1 MRQKIVVPEAP
12 ILVEST
18 RSIGYSFEAALADI
32 IDNSISAGAGNIYV
46 DFQALPDPYVCIADD
61 GCGMNL
67 LELEKAM
74 RYGSQSSTEKRSK
87 KDLGRFGLG
96 MKMASLSQCRRVT
109 VISKKDGK
117 INAAA
122 WDLDYIASTQNW
134 SLQLYSENEVKNYPG
149 IEYLQYVNTGT
160 VVVWQNFDRLKQES
174 DNFSRAFNDRLVL
187 TKKHVSLVFHRYLN
201 GDVEVRNHIKIY
213 FNGDEIHGI
222 DPFLTDNP
230 ATQPLS
236 EQQIRI
242 DNEIITVKPY
252 VLPLVSK
259 LTAKERKARVENSEL
274 RLKQGFYIYRN
285 KRLIVW
291 GTWFRLIKQNEL
303 GKLAMVR
310 VDIPN
315 TLDSI
320 WEIDIRKSKANLP
333 YMIKKNLA
341 NIVLRSVE
349 KSEKV
354 YRYRGRKVKDDN
366 IIHTWDVIQN
376 REKYEYKINR
386 NMPILKN
393 LEESMDEDQ
402 INLLES
408 YLNLV
413 EETFPFGDVY
423 CRVAQ
428 NEMNLEKKNN
438 DDKEKIFQLA
448 ENTIQ
453 QLMQIHGSVEQFIE
467 SMKIMEPFSNYPD
480 VVTRIK
486 EEYGNE

>member
-46 DFQALPDPYVCIADD
+46 DFQALPDSYVCIADD
-61 GCGMNL
+61 GCGMTL
-67 LELEKAM
+67 LDLEKAM

-109 VISKKDGK
+109 VISKKNSQ
-117 INAAA
+117 IYAAA
-122 WDLDYIASTQNW
+122 WDLDYITSTQNW
-134 SLQLYSENEVKNYPG
+134 SLQLYSENEVEQYPG
-149 IEYLQYVNTGT
+149 IEYLHHVNSGT
-160 VVVWQNFDRLKQES
+160 VVVWQHFDRLKKES
-174 DNFSRAFNDRLVL
+174 DNFSRAFNDRIVL

-201 GDVEVRNHIKIY
+201 GDIGVRNYIKIY

-259 LTAKERKARVENSEL
+259 LTAKERKARAENSEL

-386 NMPILKN
+386 NMPILK
-393 LEESMDEDQ
+393 
-402 INLLES
+402 IW
-408 YLNLV
+408 
-413 EETFPFGDVY
+413 
-423 CRVAQ
+423 
-428 NEMNLEKKNN
+428 KN
-438 DDKEKIFQLA
+438 QW
-448 ENTIQ
+448 
-453 QLMQIHGSVEQFIE
+453 MR
-467 SMKIMEPFSNYPD
+467 
-480 VVTRIK
+480 TRLTCWNPI
-486 EEYGNE
+486 

>member
-1 MRQKIVVPEAP
+1 MQVYAEDEIRTYP
-12 ILVEST
+12 
-18 RSIGYSFEAALADI
+18 GFEYLR
-32 IDNSISAGAGNIYV
+32 YV
-46 DFQALPDPYVCIADD
+46 D
-61 GCGMNL
+61 
-67 LELEKAM
+67 
-74 RYGSQSSTEKRSK
+74 S
-87 KDLGRFGLG
+87 
-96 MKMASLSQCRRVT
+96 
-109 VISKKDGK
+109 
-117 INAAA
+117 
-122 WDLDYIASTQNW
+122 
-134 SLQLYSENEVKNYPG
+134 
-149 IEYLQYVNTGT
+149 GT

-174 DNFSRAFNDRLVL
+174 DNFSKAFNDRLVL
-187 TKKHVSLVFHRYLN
+187 TKKHVSLVFHRFLN
-201 GDVEVRNHIKIY
+201 GDVGVKNYIKIY
-213 FNGDEIHGI
+213 FNGDEVHGI

-252 VLPLVSK
+252 VLPLLSK
-259 LTAKERKARVENSEL
+259 LTTREKKARSENSEL

-341 NIVLRSVE
+341 NIVLKSVE

-354 YRYRGRKVKDDN
+354 YRYRGRKVREDN

-376 REKYEYKINR
+376 RGKYEYKINR

-393 LEESMDEDQ
+393 LEDSMDEDQ

-413 EETFPFGDVY
+413 EESFPYGDVY
-423 CRVAQ
+423 CRAAQ
-428 NEMNLEKKNN
+428 NEMDLEKKGSSE
-438 DDKEKIFQLA
+438 KEKAFQLA
-448 ENTIQ
+448 DNTVQ
-453 QLMQIHGSVEQFIE
+453 QLLQIHGNVEQFIE

-480 VVTRIK
+480 VIIRIK
-486 EEYGNE
+486 EAYANE

>member
-32 IDNSISAGAGNIYV
+32 IDNSISAGAGKIRV

-61 GCGMNL
+61 GCGMSL
-67 LELEKAM
+67 SELEKAM

-109 VISKKDGK
+109 VISKKNGE
-117 INAAA
+117 IHAAA
-122 WDLDYIASTQNW
+122 WDLDYIVSTQNW
-134 SLQLYSENEVKNYPG
+134 SLQVYSEDEVKRYPG
-149 IEYLQYVNTGT
+149 VEYLQFVDSGT

-174 DNFSRAFNDRLVL
+174 DNFSKAFNDRLVL
-187 TKKHVSLVFHRYLN
+187 TKKHVSLVFHRFLN
-201 GDVEVRNHIKIY
+201 GDVGVKNYIKIY
-213 FNGDEIHGI
+213 FNGDEVHGI

-242 DNEIITVKPY
+242 GDEFITVKPY
-252 VLPLVSK
+252 VLPLLSK
-259 LTAKERKARVENSEL
+259 LTTKEKKARGENSEL

-341 NIVLRSVE
+341 NIVLKSVE

-354 YRYRGRKVKDDN
+354 YRYRGRKVREDN

-376 REKYEYKINR
+376 RGKYEYKINR

-393 LEESMDEDQ
+393 LENSMDEDQ

-408 YLNLV
+408 YLSLI
-413 EETFPFGDVY
+413 EETFPYGDVY
-423 CRVAQ
+423 CRVDR
-428 NEMNLEKKNN
+428 NEMDLEKKGNSE
-438 DDKEKIFQLA
+438 KEEVYQLA
-448 ENTIQ
+448 DNTVQ
-453 QLMQIHGSVEQFIE
+453 QLLQIHGNVDQFIE

-480 VVTRIK
+480 VIARIK
-486 EEYGNE
+486 EVYANE

>member
-1 MRQKIVVPEAP
+1 M
-12 ILVEST
+12 
-18 RSIGYSFEAALADI
+18 
-32 IDNSISAGAGNIYV
+32 
-46 DFQALPDPYVCIADD
+46 
-61 GCGMNL
+61 
-67 LELEKAM
+67 
-74 RYGSQSSTEKRSK
+74 
-87 KDLGRFGLG
+87 
-96 MKMASLSQCRRVT
+96 
-109 VISKKDGK
+109 
-117 INAAA
+117 
-122 WDLDYIASTQNW
+122 
-134 SLQLYSENEVKNYPG
+134 
-149 IEYLQYVNTGT
+149 QYVNTGT

-201 GDVEVRNHIKIY
+201 GDVGVRNYIKIC

-259 LTAKERKARVENSEL
+259 LTAKERKARAENSEL

-333 YMIKKNLA
+333 YMIKKSGQYCSA
-341 NIVLRSVE
+341 FCG
-349 KSEKV
+349 KSEK
-354 YRYRGRKVKDDN
+354 YID
-366 IIHTWDVIQN
+366 T
-376 REKYEYKINR
+376 
-386 NMPILKN
+386 
-393 LEESMDEDQ
+393 EDA
-402 INLLES
+402 
-408 YLNLV
+408 
-413 EETFPFGDVY
+413 
-423 CRVAQ
+423 R
-428 NEMNLEKKNN
+428 
-438 DDKEKIFQLA
+438 
-448 ENTIQ
+448 
-453 QLMQIHGSVEQFIE
+453 
-467 SMKIMEPFSNYPD
+467 
-480 VVTRIK
+480 
-486 EEYGNE
+486 

>member
-1 MRQKIVVPEAP
+1 MVPEAP

-46 DFQALPDPYVCIADD
+46 DFQALPDSYVCIADD
-61 GCGMNL
+61 GCGMTL
-67 LELEKAM
+67 LDLEKAM

-109 VISKKDGK
+109 VISKKNSQ
-117 INAAA
+117 IYAAA
-122 WDLDYIASTQNW
+122 WDLDYITSTQNW
-134 SLQLYSENEVKNYPG
+134 SLQLYSENEVEQYPG
-149 IEYLQYVNTGT
+149 IEYLHHVNSGT
-160 VVVWQNFDRLKQES
+160 VVVWQHFDRLKKES
-174 DNFSRAFNDRLVL
+174 DNFSRAFNDRIVL

-201 GDVEVRNHIKIY
+201 GDIGVRNYIKIY

-259 LTAKERKARVENSEL
+259 LTAKERKARAENSEL

-349 KSEKV
+349 K
-354 YRYRGRKVKDDN
+354 RGV
-366 IIHTWDVIQN
+366 
-376 REKYEYKINR
+376 
-386 NMPILKN
+386 
-393 LEESMDEDQ
+393 
-402 INLLES
+402 
-408 YLNLV
+408 
-413 EETFPFGDVY
+413 
-423 CRVAQ
+423 
-428 NEMNLEKKNN
+428 
-438 DDKEKIFQLA
+438 
-448 ENTIQ
+448 
-453 QLMQIHGSVEQFIE
+453 
-467 SMKIMEPFSNYPD
+467 
-480 VVTRIK
+480 
-486 EEYGNE
+486 

>member
-1 MRQKIVVPEAP
+1 M
-12 ILVEST
+12 
-18 RSIGYSFEAALADI
+18 
-32 IDNSISAGAGNIYV
+32 
-46 DFQALPDPYVCIADD
+46 
-61 GCGMNL
+61 
-67 LELEKAM
+67 
-74 RYGSQSSTEKRSK
+74 
-87 KDLGRFGLG
+87 
-96 MKMASLSQCRRVT
+96 
-109 VISKKDGK
+109 
-117 INAAA
+117 
-122 WDLDYIASTQNW
+122 
-134 SLQLYSENEVKNYPG
+134 QLYSENEVKNYPG

-201 GDVEVRNHIKIY
+201 GDVGVRNHIKIY

-222 DPFLTDNP
+222 DPFMTDNP

>member
-46 DFQALPDPYVCIADD
+46 DFQALPDPYVCVADD

-109 VISKKDGK
+109 VISKKDGE

-201 GDVEVRNHIKIY
+201 GDVGVRNYIKIC

-259 LTAKERKARVENSEL
+259 LTAKERKARAENSEL

-333 YMIKKNLA
+333 YMIKKIWPILFC
-341 NIVLRSVE
+341 VLW
-349 KSEKV
+349 K
-354 YRYRGRKVKDDN
+354 KVK
-366 IIHTWDVIQN
+366 
-376 REKYEYKINR
+376 KYI
-386 NMPILKN
+386 
-393 LEESMDEDQ
+393 DTEDA
-402 INLLES
+402 
-408 YLNLV
+408 
-413 EETFPFGDVY
+413 
-423 CRVAQ
+423 R
-428 NEMNLEKKNN
+428 
-438 DDKEKIFQLA
+438 
-448 ENTIQ
+448 
-453 QLMQIHGSVEQFIE
+453 
-467 SMKIMEPFSNYPD
+467 
-480 VVTRIK
+480 
-486 EEYGNE
+486 